1 MISKKIDNV
10 RQFTLILTVGSIIS
24 NAWRYL
30 FKIIALLLLR
40 NSDYGFLIITIRTF
54 VIILPFS
61 SFMLHIPLTK
71 EIREAKNE
79 YTLQYT
85 FKNFAFS
92 YSLTSLFSFILFLF
106 IGFYFLNFVNILLI
120 IFLALSL
127 IFYSFSEFFIGLS
140 NGFNMPIR
148 TVVIRIMTNLIPGL
162 LALISIFVIF
172 IQNLN
177 SFILFFG
184 IGYLGSFLVGSYLYK
199 AETKKNL
206 SIKNLIE
213 KKKIKENFKKSS
225 FLLSTNFVKN
235 FSVWIVSIFA
245 FSILGD
251 LSFKIFDLS
260 LMIISAIGIFGNSLT
275 SALNAKQNLKKLNNL
290 KFFKKNII
298 PIIFFNILI
307 VIFLFLTNLDIIV
320 LTKLLGDVPY
330 ESKLF
335 VRISLHITIPLIIS
349 AYFGGRIL
357 NIGKY
362 DKYMIASIFGVIGAL
377 VIFALALIFN
387 LPYLLLVGLIFE
399 KIIYSLFLIIFDYY

>member
-10 RQFTLILTVGSIIS
+10 RQFTLIIIIGSIIS
-24 NAWRYL
+24 DGWMYL
-30 FKIIALLLLR
+30 FKIIALILLR
-40 NSDYGFLIITIRTF
+40 NSDYGFFIITTRTF
-54 VIILPFS
+54 AIIIPFS

-79 YTLQYT
+79 YSLQYA

-127 IFYSFSEFFIGLS
+127 VFYSFSEFFIGLS
-140 NGFNMPIR
+140 NGYNMPIK
-148 TVVIRIMTNLIPGL
+148 TVVIQIMRNLAPGL
-162 LALISIFVIF
+162 LAITSIFVLF
-172 IQNLN
+172 LQNLN

-184 IGYLGSFLVGSYLYK
+184 IGYLGSFLIGLYLYK
-199 AETKKNL
+199 TETKKNL

-213 KKKIKENFKKSS
+213 MKKIKENFKNSS

-235 FSVWIVSIFA
+235 FSVWIASIFA
-245 FSILGD
+245 FSILSD

-260 LMIISAIGIFGNSLT
+260 LMIISAIAILGSSLT
-275 SALNAKQNLKKLNNL
+275 IALNSKQNLENLNNV

-307 VIFLFLTNLDIIV
+307 VIFLFLTNLDITV

-330 ESKLF
+330 ESILF
-335 VRISLHITIPLIIS
+335 IRISLLITIPLIIS

-362 DKYMIASIFGVIGAL
+362 AKYLTASIFGVISAL
-377 VIFALALIFN
+377 VILALALIYN
-387 LPYLLLVGLIFE
+387 LPYLLIVGLIFE
-399 KIIYSLFLIIFDYY
+399 KIIYSLFLILFDYF